1 VSRIL
6 WKIVGGL
13 EKAVEWLGRTTAGRI
28 VAAAII
34 VLIGVLVALITAEP
48 AFGIWTV
55 LLLTIG
61 LVLAI
66 VLRRK

>member
-1 VSRIL
+1 MSKIL
-6 WKIVGGL
+6 WEIVGGL
-13 EKAVEWLGRTTAGRI
+13 EKAVEWLGRTTTGRI

-48 AFGIWTV
+48 AFGIWTI